1 MLEIVLPDAR
11 NDIDLL
17 EDTFNRIEEYRLLFG
32 GQNHRNEKENNT
44 KLRALTAIMTEMVRP
59 GK

>member
-1 MLEIVLPDAR
+1 MLEVVLPDAI

-32 GQNHRNEKENNT
+32 GQNHCNEKSKNT
-44 KLRALTAIMTEMVRP
+44 KLRALIAIMTEMVRP
-59 GK
+59 DT